1 MIITKINK
9 DTYQIKL
16 PSKVINIYDQIEV
29 QNLTKEIIKKI
40 NKKNKIRGLILLEIY
55 EDINYG
61 TIVDFKNNKNYETNE
76 IEVKI
81 TIHTDTQFLYKIDY
95 FDINKTLENKIYYYK
110 NNFYL
115 ELNDK
120 IDKKKYKDYS
130 KLELSMYMNILLRN
144 NFSGTSEFYEHICN
158 NHLVDDFS
166 YTFTQ
171 NDDYALILFEAVTS
185 YAKKLIE
192 LLKEK
197 LNNLEINENDF
208 NRKKKVFIA
217 NAIVDFENAYQV
229 NNEIRASILKYNKM
243 LNDIPSSI
251 ENLKFDKFAKVKDN
265 LGNETAYVIL
275 KPIKKEE

>member
-40 NKKNKIRGLILLEIY
+40 NKKSKIRGLILLEIY

-76 IEVKI
+76 IEGKI

-120 IDKKKYKDYS
+120 IDKKKYLGLLEKSEIIYENTYEIINNGLRI
-130 KLELSMYMNILLRN
+130 KL
-144 NFSGTSEFYEHICN
+144 
-158 NHLVDDFS
+158 
-166 YTFTQ
+166 
-171 NDDYALILFEAVTS
+171 
-185 YAKKLIE
+185 
-192 LLKEK
+192 
-197 LNNLEINENDF
+197 
-208 NRKKKVFIA
+208 
-217 NAIVDFENAYQV
+217 
-229 NNEIRASILKYNKM
+229 
-243 LNDIPSSI
+243 
-251 ENLKFDKFAKVKDN
+251 
-265 LGNETAYVIL
+265 
-275 KPIKKEE
+275 

>member
-1 MIITKINK
+1 
-9 DTYQIKL
+9 
-16 PSKVINIYDQIEV
+16 
-29 QNLTKEIIKKI
+29 
-40 NKKNKIRGLILLEIY
+40 
-55 EDINYG
+55 
-61 TIVDFKNNKNYETNE
+61 
-76 IEVKI
+76 
-81 TIHTDTQFLYKIDY
+81 
-95 FDINKTLENKIYYYK
+95 
-110 NNFYL
+110 
-115 ELNDK
+115 
-120 IDKKKYKDYS
+120 
-130 KLELSMYMNILLRN
+130 MYMNILLRN
-144 NFSGTSEFYEHICN
+144 NFSGTSEFYEHIRN

-229 NNEIRASILKYNKM
+229 NNEIRSSFLKYNKI